1 MNTFRTSIT
10 PARPLRKSI
19 SLVLLFSGFLFVW
32 LLIKPG
38 THDQFVAVD
47 NLGQAA
53 GALLGVILCVV
64 SIRKAWQRQVSS
76 ESTPATRIARLR
88 VPILLG
94 FAVLGELIGQCIW
107 TYYEQ
112 ILHQLFPFPSWAD
125 AGYLSTYPFLLL
137 AILLL
142 PTRPLSMAARS
153 RVLADGLMIMIAVI
167 TFSWYFILGP
177 TMQQVSG
184 TLFEKVVG
192 AAYPFSDLVII
203 FCLLLLSSRTS
214 DPLLRPVLRLL
225 SLALAFIVI
234 TDSVFDFQ
242 TVQYGITYSTGGLL
256 DIGWPLG
263 YMLIGLAAQAFCLVS
278 LKLDTS
284 AGMRTGEL
292 SPRSAAAI
300 PSIWRSLL
308 PYALVPAV
316 GVLILYTQFA
326 GPRGNSLLPGIYAGG
341 AVLIGLVLLRQ
352 VLTIRETVMHGRQMQ
367 KLNEELHSI
376 HGELRMN
383 NNELHTTQ
391 HALQEKNQA
400 LAEANTRLETLATK
414 DPLTELPNH
423 RALLECLEKEFDRA
437 RRYGHPVSILFF
449 DGDHFKRVNDTHG
462 HSVGDVVLQELG
474 RRVRESLRGGD
485 TIGRYGGEEFMVLLP
500 ETDITQA
507 CEVAE
512 RMRVAVAAHPLALG
526 RVEEGINLTISIGA
540 ATFPTD
546 GQTANEVVDKAD
558 QAMYW
563 AKRLGRNQLRTAL
576 EARRASQDNALA
588 ATIHNLERRDAPS
601 LDGISVEQLVRANQ
615 LTTIQ
620 SLMGLL
626 ESRDQGISTH
636 SYQVSDLAAAIAR
649 ELGMAQEAVFAVST
663 AGLLHDVGKIAM
675 PDRLLQ
681 KGGPLSANEWALIK
695 QHPELGAQILEVSP
709 YLHNLIPA
717 VKHHHENWDGTGYPD
732 GLAGENIPLA
742 ARIIRV
748 SEAYCAMMTTRSY
761 QIQRSAA
768 STRSELLRCSATHF
782 DPEVIGAALRVLLRN
797 EEEVSTHREVG
808 FVS

>member
-10 PARPLRKSI
+10 LARPLWKSI
-19 SLVLLFSGFLFVW
+19 CLVLLFNGLLLVW

-47 NLGQAA
+47 NLGQAV
-53 GALLGVILCVV
+53 GALLGVILCFV
-64 SIRKAWQRQVSS
+64 SVGRAWQRLASS
-76 ESTPATRIARLR
+76 PGNTPTARIAHLW
-88 VPILLG
+88 VPVLLG
-94 FAVLGELIGQCIW
+94 FAILGELIGQGIW

-112 ILHQLFPFPSWAD
+112 ILHQLSPFPSWSD
-125 AGYLSTYPFLLL
+125 AGYLSAYPFLLL

-142 PTRPLSMAARS
+142 PTRPLSMLARS
-153 RVLADGLMIMIAVI
+153 RVLADGLMIMTAVI

-177 TMQQVSG
+177 TIQQGSG
-184 TLFEKVVG
+184 SLFAKFVE

-214 DPLLRPVLRLL
+214 DPLLRSVVRLL
-225 SLALAFIVI
+225 SLALAIIVI
-234 TDSVFDFQ
+234 TDSILDYQ
-242 TVQYGITYSTGGLL
+242 TLQNVYATGGLL

-263 YMLIGLAAQAFCLVS
+263 YMLLGLAAQAFCLVS
-278 LKLDTS
+278 PKRDTS
-284 AGMRTGEL
+284 AETGTDEL
-292 SPRSAAAI
+292 SPLGAAEL

-316 GVLILYTQFA
+316 GVLALYTQFD
-326 GPRGNSLLPGIYAGG
+326 GTRGNSLLPGIYVGG
-341 AVLIGLVLLRQ
+341 ALLIGLVLLRQ
-352 VLTIRETVMHGRQMQ
+352 VFTVRETVRHGQQTQ
-367 KLNEELHSI
+367 KLNVELHSI

-400 LAEANTRLETLATK
+400 LAEANRRLETLATK

-423 RALLECLEKEFDRA
+423 RALLECLEKETGRA
-437 RRYGHPVSILFF
+437 RRYGHPLSILFF

-462 HSVGDVVLQELG
+462 HSVGDAVLQELG
-474 RRVRESLRGGD
+474 RRVRDSLRGGD

-500 ETDITQA
+500 ETDTTQA

-512 RMRVAVAAHPLALG
+512 HMRVAIAAHPLALG
-526 RVEEGINLTISIGA
+526 LVAGGINLTISIGV

-546 GQTANEVVDKAD
+546 GQVGSEVVDKAD
-558 QAMYW
+558 KAMYW
-563 AKRLGRNQLRTAL
+563 AKRLGRNQFRTAL
-576 EARRASQDNALA
+576 EAERASQDNALA
-588 ATIHNLERRDAPS
+588 ATIHNLERRDDLS
-601 LDGISVEQLVRANQ
+601 LDGLSVEQSVRANQ
-615 LTTIQ
+615 LATVQ

-626 ESRDQGISTH
+626 DSRDQGISAH

-649 ELGMAQEAVFAVST
+649 ELGMEQEAVFAVST
-663 AGLLHDVGKIAM
+663 AGLLHDVGKIAI
-675 PDRLLQ
+675 PDLLLQ
-681 KGGPLSANEWALIK
+681 KAGTLSANEWALIK

-709 YLHNLIPA
+709 YLHHLMPA
-717 VKHHHENWDGTGYPD
+717 VGHHHENWDGTGYPD
-732 GLAGENIPLA
+732 GLAGEHIPLA

-748 SEAYCAMMTTRSY
+748 SEAYWAMMTTRSY
-761 QIQRSAA
+761 QARRSAA
-768 STRSELLRCSATHF
+768 SARAELRRCSATHF
-782 DPEVIGAALRVLLRN
+782 DPNVLEAALRVLLRN
-797 EEEVSTHREVG
+797 EEEASTRREVG

>member
-10 PARPLRKSI
+10 LARPLWKSI
-19 SLVLLFSGFLFVW
+19 GLVLLFNGLLLVW

-47 NLGQAA
+47 NLWQAA
-53 GALLGVILCVV
+53 CPLLAVILSVF
-64 SIRKAWQRQVSS
+64 SIGRAWERHVSS
-76 ESTPATRIARLR
+76 AGLTPITRIARLG
-88 VPILLG
+88 VPIFLV
-94 FAVLGELIGQCIW
+94 FAVLSEFIGQSIW

-112 ILHQLFPFPSWAD
+112 ILHQLSPFPSWAD
-125 AGYLSTYPFLLL
+125 AGYLSAYPFLLL

-142 PTRPLSMAARS
+142 PTRPLSMVARS
-153 RVLADGLMIMIAVI
+153 RVLADGLMIMTAVI

-177 TMQQVSG
+177 TIQQGSG
-184 TLFEKVVG
+184 TLFAKIVE

-203 FCLLLLSSRTS
+203 FCLFLLSWRTS
-214 DPLLRPVLRLL
+214 DPLLRPVVRLL
-225 SLALAFIVI
+225 SLALAIIFI
-234 TDSVFDFQ
+234 TDCTLEYQ
-242 TVQYGITYSTGGLL
+242 TLQNAYATGGLL

-263 YMLIGLAAQAFCLVS
+263 YMLLGLAAQAFCLVS
-278 LKLDTS
+278 LKRDTS
-284 AGMRTGEL
+284 AGTRTDEL
-292 SPRSAAAI
+292 SPRGAAI

-308 PYALVPAV
+308 PYALIPAV
-316 GVLILYTQFA
+316 GVLALYTQFD
-326 GPRGNSLLPGIYAGG
+326 GTRSNSLLPGIYVGG

-352 VLTIRETVMHGRQMQ
+352 VFSIRETVMHGMQKQ
-367 KLNEELHSI
+367 KLNEELHTM
-376 HGELRMN
+376 HNELRAN
-383 NNELHTTQ
+383 NDKLHTTQ
-391 HALQEKNQA
+391 LALQEKNEA

-423 RALLECLEKEFDRA
+423 RALLECLEKETGRA
-437 RRYGHPVSILFF
+437 RRYGHPLSILFF
-449 DGDHFKRVNDTHG
+449 DGDHFKQVNDTYG
-462 HSVGDVVLQELG
+462 HSVGDAVLQELG
-474 RRVRESLRGGD
+474 RRVRDSLRGGD

-500 ETDITQA
+500 ETDTIQA

-512 RMRVAVAAHPLALG
+512 HMRVAIAAHPLALG
-526 RVEEGINLTISIGA
+526 LVEGGINLTISIGA

-546 GQTANEVVDKAD
+546 GQVGSEVVDKAD

-563 AKRLGRNQLRTAL
+563 AKRLGRNQLRTTL
-576 EARRASQDNALA
+576 EAQRASQDSALA
-588 ATIHNLERRDAPS
+588 ATIQNLERRDAPA
-601 LDGISVEQLVRANQ
+601 LDGLSVEQSVRANQ

-626 ESRDQGISTH
+626 DSRDQGISAH
-636 SYQVSDLAAAIAR
+636 SYQVSDLAGAIAR
-649 ELGMAQEAVFAVST
+649 ELGMEQDAVFAVST
-663 AGLLHDVGKIAM
+663 AGMLHDVGKIAM
-675 PDRLLQ
+675 PDLLLQ
-681 KGGPLSANEWALIK
+681 KAGTLSANEWALIK

-717 VKHHHENWDGTGYPD
+717 VGHHHENWNGTGYPD

-761 QIQRSAA
+761 QAKRSAA
-768 STRSELLRCSATHF
+768 SARSELVRCSSTHF
-782 DPEVIGAALRVLLRN
+782 DPDVIEAALRVLLRM
-797 EEEVSTHREVG
+797 EEEANIDHEVG